1 MEINYK
7 HPEFGVWHLAE
18 TPIKVIPY
26 GALVKWFDRV
36 IQFGFHLG
44 GGEIAWRDG
53 LISAENL
60 DTDPGL
66 PWKRKTCVLAQDSRA
81 VVFWQQPLRSRMQ
94 TGLYA
99 TRQDFISACLGDDL
113 ATWGDFPVW
122 IFDRFGKCFLHPVAG
137 DAVYENQSAES
148 EFLPNFGRKPF
159 TMTENVAPLA
169 LYSSDTTN
177 HTGGEIMETLEM
189 RLRHFQ
195 KHNKGNGTL
204 EALTFWEE
212 KARIQLLTNYRFDL
226 HEIYKEFMKISFE
239 EQMFRLNVFGKPDYD
254 TSRYSPTQWR
264 FVCCYEEIV
273 ERTRAVHSSI
283 RDFAVNDLELS
294 RLLKPFP
301 AFTINGT
308 IWQENQEDSA
318 VLKSPLLRKNKLSS
332 YILISCCKS
341 LMPLCKYIL
350 PCGELDSQ
358 IEAMLFVLYR
368 RDMEKYQDDTRND
381 GF

>member
-1 MEINYK
+1 MEINYN
-7 HPEFGVWHLAE
+7 HFEFGVWHLAD
-18 TPIKVIPY
+18 TLINDIPY
-26 GALVKWFDRV
+26 GALIKWFDQV

-53 LISAENL
+53 LISEESL

-66 PWKRKTCVLAQDSRA
+66 PWKRKTCGLAQNGKA
-81 VVFWQQPLRSRMQ
+81 VVFGEAAMRSEFQ

-113 ATWGDFPVW
+113 AAWGNFPVW
-122 IFDRFGKCFLHPVAG
+122 IFERYGKCFLHSVAR
-137 DAVYENQSAES
+137 DTVYEKPSPGS
-148 EFLPNFGRKPF
+148 DFLQKNGQKPF

-177 HTGGEIMETLEM
+177 HTGGQIMETLEM

-212 KARIQLLTNYRFDL
+212 KGEIQLLSNYRFDL
-226 HEIYKEFMKISFE
+226 HEIYKDFAKISLE
-239 EQMFRLNVFGKPDYD
+239 EGLFRVNVLGKPDYD
-254 TSRYSPTQWR
+254 ASRYNPTQWR
-264 FVCCYEEIV
+264 FICSYEEIV
-273 ERTRAVHSSI
+273 DRAQTLHSSI
-283 RDFAVNDLELS
+283 LDFAVNDLELS

-308 IWQENQEDSA
+308 MWQEKMEDKA
-318 VLKSPLLRKNKLSS
+318 VRKSPLLPKNKLSS
-332 YILISCCKS
+332 YNFISCSKS
-341 LMPLCKYIL
+341 LMPLCSYIM
-350 PCGELDSQ
+350 PCGEFDRQ
-358 IEAMLFVLYR
+358 IEAMIFVLYR